1 MSSASIKKIIHC
13 KKEQLV
19 EMVLDIEKYP
29 EFVPWCI
36 EGKIND
42 KNESLDLITFNGD
55 LKVGKSILN
64 ETFSSHVSY
73 YKEKDTIIVTNL
85 NGPLKHLKNEWKFK
99 EVNNS
104 TQLEF
109 FIDFE
114 LKNPILN
121 GIMKKSFELGL
132 NKIAKTNGFLLVS
145 SSPLT
150 RSSYHADEDF
160 RKLQDARNKQ
170 LECLPHLSLIHI

>member
-1 MSSASIKKIIHC
+1 MSSASIKKIVSC
-13 KKEQLV
+13 KKNQLI

-36 EGKIND
+36 EGKIHD
-42 KNESLDLITFNGD
+42 KNESNDLVSFNGD

-64 ETFSSHVSY
+64 ETFFSQVTY
-73 YKEKDTIIVTNL
+73 YKEKDKIIVTNL
-85 NGPLKHLKNEWKFK
+85 DGPLKHLKNEWFFK
-99 EVNNS
+99 EINNA

-121 GIMKKSFELGL
+121 SIMKRSFELGL
-132 NKIAKTNGFLLVS
+132 NKIAKSFEE
-145 SSPLT
+145 
-150 RSSYHADEDF
+150 RAI
-160 RKLQDARNKQ
+160 KLYK
-170 LECLPHLSLIHI
+170 

>member
-1 MSSASIKKIIHC
+1 MSSAKIKKIIPC
-13 KKEQLV
+13 KKKQLI

-36 EGKIND
+36 EGKIED
-42 KNESLDLITFNGD
+42 KNESTDLITLKGD
-55 LKVGKSILN
+55 LKVGKSLLN

-73 YKEKDTIIVTNL
+73 YKEKDKIIVTNL
-85 NGPLKHLKNEWKFK
+85 DGPLKHLKNEWVFK
-99 EVNNS
+99 EVNNA

-121 GIMKKSFELGL
+121 SIMKKSFELGL
-132 NKIAKTNGFLLVS
+132 NKIAKSFEE
-145 SSPLT
+145 
-150 RSSYHADEDF
+150 RAI
-160 RKLQDARNKQ
+160 KLYK
-170 LECLPHLSLIHI
+170 

>member
-13 KKEQLV
+13 KKNQLI

-36 EGKIND
+36 EGKVKD
-42 KNESLDLITFNGD
+42 KDESEDLITFNGD

-64 ETFSSHVSY
+64 ETFFSRVAY
-73 YKEKDTIIVTNL
+73 YKEKDKIIVTNI
-85 NGPLKHLKNEWKFK
+85 NGPLKYLKNEWVFK
-99 EVNNS
+99 EVNNT

-121 GIMKKSFELGL
+121 LIMKRSFELGL
-132 NKIAKTNGFLLVS
+132 NKIAKSFEERAV
-145 SSPLT
+145 
-150 RSSYHADEDF
+150 
-160 RKLQDARNKQ
+160 KLYK
-170 LECLPHLSLIHI
+170 

>member
-1 MSSASIKKIIHC
+1 MSSATIKKIIPC
-13 KKEQLV
+13 KKKQLI

-36 EGKIND
+36 EGKIYE
-42 KNESLDLITFNGD
+42 KNESSDLIDFQGD

-73 YKEKDTIIVTNL
+73 YKDKDKIIVNNL
-85 NGPLKHLKNEWKFK
+85 DGPLKHLKNEWIFK
-99 EVNNS
+99 EVNNA

-121 GIMKKSFELGL
+121 SIMKKSFELGL
-132 NKIAKTNGFLLVS
+132 NKIAKSFEE
-145 SSPLT
+145 
-150 RSSYHADEDF
+150 RAI
-160 RKLQDARNKQ
+160 KLYK
-170 LECLPHLSLIHI
+170 